1 MLKDIIEQIELTLER
16 LKNFLPKIKRPY
28 YNQLNIDD
36 TRGVLVYG
44 LRGVGKTTFF
54 LDKVS
59 NVKQNFL
66 YFSADNPVISSIPL
80 YDLVSAIFKKGYD
93 GVVIDEIHYA
103 NKWSSHIKALYDD
116 YPANFIWISDSSNLI
131 LKKSVADLSRRFVQF
146 RIPLM
151 SLREYLYLTEDIEI
165 ETFNP
170 FEDDVKG
177 KIFDILKKVNILR
190 VFTNYIDEGTRP
202 IFTEG
207 QYCFR
212 LKGLLEKSIY
222 HDVPFYVSSIQD
234 NHLRVMNA
242 IIGHLISAPVP
253 TINVSSMCNEWKLG
267 KQSLYNLLEVMERSE
282 LINII
287 RKPGKFKYTK
297 GAKIFLTDPSIYSC
311 FKGNLGS
318 LREAFVVMC
327 LKEKYTINTCK
338 NDSECDFRVSNFKI
352 EVGGKNK
359 KRKNADFVISD
370 DIDVPVKNK
379 IPMWMLGFLW

>member
-1 MLKDIIEQIELTLER
+1 MLESIIEQIELTLER
-16 LKNFLPKIKRPY
+16 LKNFLPKVKRPY
-28 YNQLNIDD
+28 YRQIKIDNI
-36 TRGVLVYG
+36 RGALIYG
-44 LRGVGKTTFF
+44 LRGVGKTTF
-54 LDKVS
+54 LIDKIS

-66 YFSADNPVISSIPL
+66 YFSADNPVISTIPL

-103 NKWSSHIKALYDD
+103 NKWSTHIKALYDD
-116 YPANFIWISDSSNLI
+116 YPANLIWISDSSNLI

-151 SLREYLYLTEDIEI
+151 SFREYLYLTQNIEA

-170 FEDDVKG
+170 FEDNKRN
-177 KIFDILKKVNILR
+177 ILTTLKNINILR
-190 VFTNYIDEGTRP
+190 LFTDYISGGTRP

-207 QYCFR
+207 EYCSR

-242 IIGHLISAPVP
+242 IVGHLISAPIP
-253 TINVSSMCNEWKLG
+253 TINITNMCNEWDLG
-267 KQSLYNLLEVMERSE
+267 KEKLYNLLEVMERSE

-287 RKPGKFKYTK
+287 RKPGKFNYTK
-297 GAKIFLTDPSIYSC
+297 GSKIFLADPSIYSC
-311 FKGNLGS
+311 FKGNTGS

-327 LKEKYTINTCK
+327 LKERYTINTCK
-338 NDSECDFRVSNFKI
+338 NDDECDFSVGNFKI

-359 KRKNADFVISD
+359 KRKKADFVISD

-379 IPMWMLGFLW
+379 IPMWMLGFMW